1 MNDSLYIAWKY
12 ICFNKIRTMTLVA
25 CITLILFLPVSL
37 EFLLS
42 ESEKQLMSR
51 ATTTPFLVG
60 AKGSSLDLV
69 MNSLYFG
76 NQIPELITMEA
87 SKQIT
92 GTRLATPIPIYARFR
107 ARGNPIIGTTLDYF
121 KFRGL
126 KIAEGR
132 NLAILGDCVVGATV
146 AEKFNGAISIPF
158 KSTTIKE
165 LE

>member
-1 MNDSLYIAWKY
+1 MNDSFYIAWKY

-37 EFLLS
+37 DFLLH

-60 AKGSSLDLV
+60 AKGSALDLV

-87 SKQIT
+87 SKRIT
-92 GTRLATPIPIYARFR
+92 DTSLAKPIPIYARFR

-121 KFRGL
+121 NFRSL
-126 KIAEGR
+126 EIVEGR
-132 NLAILGDCVVGATV
+132 NLAIMGDCVIGATV
-146 AEKFNGAISIPF
+146 AETLN
-158 KSTTIKE
+158 
-165 LE
+165 L